1 MRWKRTSERLY
12 GASELEFASRVER
25 ASEFLEV
32 SHDSF
37 HIVTLKIWAVGLN
50 LERNGLTR
58 VRRTVRVS
66 SLASNVKCH
75 RSEVNDRS
83 PGNNP

>member
-1 MRWKRTSERLY
+1 MEANFGTALRSV
-12 GASELEFASRVER
+12 RVRICFEGR
-25 ASEFLEV
+25 ARSEFLEV

-37 HIVTLKIWAVGLN
+37 HIVTLKIWAAGLN